1 MIYTSSSSNALT
13 HSENSDKWRKKND
26 LEKTRIAS
34 KYISKGPILE
44 IGCGTGQILAKIKS
58 SYFKIGLDYS
68 SDRIESSIHKNKIF
82 FIKSDVKKMPFVR
95 DTFDNIIMS
104 HFYHELIQFEDKSN
118 FDKTFKEIIHKL
130 KSKGRIIII
139 DHCDPGNN
147 VCKFNM
153 SEKNLFLYQQF
164 KNKFKFYKSDRREK
178 NNIFNK
184 KNIQNFITKIWSLG
198 TAAEKLEMNEDHT
211 LLDPSK
217 IFSKLKKYGF
227 KKVAIKKF
235 GKLDDL
241 SKFYKLSEK
250 KQTLF
255 DRQFCL
261 VMEKA

>member
-1 MIYTSSSSNALT
+1 M
-13 HSENSDKWRKKND
+13 
-26 LEKTRIAS
+26 
-34 KYISKGPILE
+34 
-44 IGCGTGQILAKIKS
+44 
-58 SYFKIGLDYS
+58 
-68 SDRIESSIHKNKIF
+68 
-82 FIKSDVKKMPFVR
+82 
-95 DTFDNIIMS
+95 
-104 HFYHELIQFEDKSN
+104 
-118 FDKTFKEIIHKL
+118 
-130 KSKGRIIII
+130 III
-139 DHCDPGNN
+139 DHCDPGNS
-147 VCKFNM
+147 VCKFSM
-153 SEKNLFLYQQF
+153 SEKNFLLYQQF

-178 NNIFNK
+178 KDIFNK

-211 LLDPSK
+211 LLDPDK

-227 KKVAIKKF
+227 KKVVIKKF